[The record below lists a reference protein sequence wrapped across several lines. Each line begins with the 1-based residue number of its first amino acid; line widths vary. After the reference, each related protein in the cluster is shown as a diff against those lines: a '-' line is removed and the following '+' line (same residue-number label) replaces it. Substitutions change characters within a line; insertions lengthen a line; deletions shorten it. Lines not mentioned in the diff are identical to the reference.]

1 MEEIC
6 IFKKLHDRYNRNPLR
21 FYARQFKNYINKTIK
36 EINAILVNSAS
47 QHFLCHNGLQF
58 ALCTVKTY
66 EKLINAF
73 KFNKIHGFMPYQELL
88 DIQTKSN
95 IKTKSIFNLWESKG
109 HKSNLLKYVED
120 TKNIILHRNQ
130 SNYWKI

>member
-1 MEEIC
+1 
-6 IFKKLHDRYNRNPLR
+6 
-21 FYARQFKNYINKTIK
+21 
-36 EINAILVNSAS
+36 
-47 QHFLCHNGLQF
+47 
-58 ALCTVKTY
+58 
-66 EKLINAF
+66 
-73 KFNKIHGFMPYQELL
+73 MPYQELL